1 MKGTV
6 ANSMLFFCTKNIL
19 EVEWWNVTLSSQKP
33 LVCVE
38 NVLCKQ
44 CSRSGMLKMAM
55 GGGGG
60 TLRAAVSP
68 VASSLNAGYGGGDVG
83 DRVSSA

>member
-1 MKGTV
+1 
-6 ANSMLFFCTKNIL
+6 
-19 EVEWWNVTLSSQKP
+19 
-33 LVCVE
+33 
-38 NVLCKQ
+38 
-44 CSRSGMLKMAM
+44 MAM
-55 GGGGG
+55 GGGGGGG